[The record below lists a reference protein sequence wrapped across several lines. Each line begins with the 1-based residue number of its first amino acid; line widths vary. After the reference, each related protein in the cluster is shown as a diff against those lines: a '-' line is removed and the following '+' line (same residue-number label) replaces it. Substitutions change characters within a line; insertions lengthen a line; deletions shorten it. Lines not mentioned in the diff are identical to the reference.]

1 MLTNAD
7 RHANAAHQSE
17 NSFPS
22 TEMRKTTSA
31 PNSVR
36 QLHLLIVS
44 STDKTTHIHGADRD
58 WTNLLNALGPQRV
71 RLTWAGIHD
80 SESLARYLDDR
91 LETRFLNLDFVP
103 FYDLVYQSMYRV
115 RSARN
120 WAGIIWRQFQDARR
134 VARTLRLALGTDR
147 PDVVISNTST
157 VLAGSAYAWSER
169 LPHIWFVKE
178 FLDPEVSACR
188 KYAWLIEKLSDAVV
202 VPSAAMSK
210 AFGSRVRVINDG
222 NDLTSIQRSVAGFDR
237 DEVLR
242 TLGLPLSQP
251 VLAQVGVISQAKGQE
266 LTARACARLASAGRA
281 PCSLLFLGSGTS
293 QQKEELSNIFSA
305 APDGW
310 RSSIRFVEFGPGEFS
325 YLAAADIV
333 LHPSTIPD
341 PYPNA
346 VREAMILGKPIVA
359 SRLGGIPELVVDNVT
374 GILVEPNN
382 ETELAAAVARL
393 LDSPSER
400 QEMAGAGRQLAQ
412 VKFDVNLRKQPF
424 YDLLLEISSPS

>member
-7 RHANAAHQSE
+7 LDANSAHQSE
-17 NSFPS
+17 NSVRA
-22 TEMRKTTSA
+22 TKMRKTASA
-31 PNSVR
+31 PGTDKK
-36 QLHLLIVS
+36 LHLLIVS
-44 STDKTTHIHGADRD
+44 STEQTTHIHGADRD
-58 WTNLLNALGPQRV
+58 WTNILNALGPQRV
-71 RLTWAGIHD
+71 RLTWAGSHD

-91 LETRFLNLDFVP
+91 LETRYLDLNFAP
-103 FYDLVYQSMYRV
+103 FYELVYQSMYRV

-120 WAGIIWRQFQDARR
+120 WAGIIWRQLRDTRS
-134 VARTLRLALGTDR
+134 VAKSLRLAMGTDR
-147 PDVVISNTST
+147 PDVVITNTST

-210 AFGSRVRVINDG
+210 AFGARVRVINDG
-222 NDLTSIQRSVAGFDR
+222 NDLTSIQRSVESFDR

-242 TLGLPLSQP
+242 SLDLPVSQP

-266 LTARACARLASAGRA
+266 LTARACARLASAGRP
-281 PCSLLFLGSGTS
+281 PCSLLFLGAGTS
-293 QQKEELSNIFSA
+293 QQKEELRNIFSEA
-305 APDGW
+305 ADGW

-346 VREAMILGKPIVA
+346 VREAMILGKPIVG
-359 SRLGGIPELVVDNVT
+359 SRVGGIPELIVDNIT

-382 ETELAAAVARL
+382 EAELATAVARL

-400 QEMAGAGRQLAQ
+400 QEMAAAGRQLAQ
-412 VKFDVNLRKQPF
+412 VKFDINLRKQAF
-424 YDLLLEISSPS
+424 YDLLLEISSAA